1 MQKAFWPAQ
10 LAGGTESGALFSE
23 KAKARERLAK
33 PLAARYAAHLLVW
46 RTKPQ
51 AAQVELSLCTA
62 APEDRGGCTQA
73 SRT

>member
-33 PLAARYAAHLLVW
+33 PLAARYAAHLLV
-46 RTKPQ
+46 
-51 AAQVELSLCTA
+51 
-62 APEDRGGCTQA
+62 
-73 SRT
+73 